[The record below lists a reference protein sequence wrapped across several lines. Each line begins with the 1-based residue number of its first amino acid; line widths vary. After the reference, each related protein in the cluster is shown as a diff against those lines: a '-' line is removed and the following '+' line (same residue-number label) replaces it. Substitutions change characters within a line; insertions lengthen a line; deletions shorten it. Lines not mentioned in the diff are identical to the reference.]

1 MPQFEDAAHHSHGR
15 WSRVA
20 GLSGQVLSLEEMVLV
35 ADAYTPKP
43 NQRDPNKKKI
53 A

>member
-1 MPQFEDAAHHSHGR
+1 MLRITPIVAGLGA
-15 WSRVA
+15 A

-35 ADAYTPKP
+35 ADTYIPKP
-43 NQRDPNKKKI
+43 SQRGPNETKI